1 MNSSPNENTPLTC
14 ISNTNKPVSYWYIH
28 KLPQSNTYI
37 YYDSVYNKVQYI
49 SSSIWETGLLQ
60 SQIESIKTE
69 WENNGYVLYNDQAF
83 TPESGIDPETQITS
97 NNGLEYKALGKG
109 IIVFKTNGNA
119 TAKGTGYHIKH
130 TVPGFPVP
138 TSDGKFRK
146 PSTHPSSWLPMDF
159 FGIDSIEYSYG
170 HTFWCHS
177 FNNISSFAEAIQGT
191 NLYIYRTNSF
201 PIPDPYFNSIGS
213 LFQKSS
219 TPAKQ
224 TTVDGIMLIKDPNYL
239 GASNLY
245 WTGPNTLKNKTYR
258 VVTEKHL
265 TFQFSSKYAIPTKIQ
280 RWRSTLDKSN
290 IGTKDIKSPIVCF
303 TEIYNQQTG
312 YLPDELVICVNN
324 PALNDFL
331 RFTFYKVLQ
340 ANGQETVP
348 KEHLV
353 REIHLKMPPNPY
365 LSSSMTPQK
374 SLLSR
379 YYEALG
385 NNLLK
390 NSQIEFKEFSLNVY
404 NTDEIWHVNTD
415 KNANFKIAKAYDGTT
430 VQFNTYDT
438 ALNFILYRRTPVKP
452 TGSLLDYEPMI
463 VLLANP
469 SGASY
474 PNPLTDKRNDILFL
488 YKIAQESFYNL
499 KSILPANTFKNIRLY
514 SNVTTNQAYF
524 DNHYQFSINMSD
536 FSVETALR
544 AIAHYTIVTLNPSY
558 LTPNIDLS
566 PHGFDIESTDT
577 FTPFFKGLINSI
589 SMYLRSV
596 VFPQLPHQSHYNT
609 LNSWVDPRDIEYFSS
624 SSKLNNIKNEGW
636 ITSYLWDLID
646 DSKDSREDT
655 LFFNDFDSIPVTTLF
670 TAIKNNPKAND
681 IVQFSNFTESLVPTS
696 KLSFIQQLK
705 TFNNIFECPPRPSPC
720 TPTSMNP
727 FDLKSMFTSRRIC
740 MDDLNLISD
749 QDLKYYTSLWA
760 ADYSQ
765 LLTIDWSTNRL
776 FDVVYDDPNF
786 KQQKLLPLIPFLPQE
801 EEDVCKGGWESME
814 IVSPDMMIKITKNL
828 QKVTKESTFSFVF
841 NGLSI
846 FYLPPESTSGLG
858 LGVVKYQGR
867 LCNFEFLTESDFIT
881 GRLFNSCPV
890 NPIITNVVGLNGPPS
905 VNTLITISGRRLDG
919 LSISVGSKNCPIS
932 HSIPSVSALD
942 QDVVICS
949 GPTGLGNSKEIK
961 FTPTSRSKLPDYYQ
975 TKKYYF
981 RYDPPVISSIIY
993 PSSVVDGKLEPKGSI
1008 ITIVGKNFFENT
1020 QMTDQSLKLW
1030 VGNMQQTLQG
1040 KYQSGGN
1047 DHLIFKAVGVGLL
1060 NLVEVSVE
1068 NQSARSNILSENLQ
1082 LNYLAPKVTSLS
1094 TSTSPVNG
1102 GGRLT
1107 ISGNNFAPT
1116 ADFLKTMSIFIGAA
1130 RCTNEQWINEN
1141 SVAVDIPK
1149 NFGNGRPVFVEVG
1162 SQLSD
1167 ESSAPKF
1174 SYDKPQL
1181 YELVYNNIK
1190 TNGTNSGFWVT
1201 GINLGAKGDT
1211 IAPFVKVFY
1220 EDSEYIE
1227 VDCITD
1233 GSVYMNKPD
1242 TTTPPQEGEE
1252 EEYDVYK
1259 ELDSA
1264 YKTTVDFDCFYCF
1277 MTPGIG
1283 ADFNF
1288 TVHVYNQAVNSSA
1301 IKYGTK
1307 KSISFNKP
1315 NITSIEPKDPITTDG
1330 EVSVR
1335 INGTDF
1341 VPNELVPMINDR
1353 LKAGDEQYTTL
1364 DTGLE
1369 YNNITL
1375 HFNDEIKFQCNKDL
1389 DWVSSETLNFTAPP
1403 GFGKDL
1409 NVTMYVGGQLMSRHE
1424 SWKFSYERPN
1434 ITLPNE
1440 KKSFPLGREYNLTIE
1455 GENFIPEALAK
1466 EVNENATRY
1475 KEYNNVYIKDNECKK
1490 LEWVNSK
1497 KVICTIPID
1506 SGKDIP
1512 VQVKVGDQKSDKKS
1526 YYSYDRPKITRLSP
1540 PIARENTVVDLLIVG
1555 ENFGNKGKNPDPTF
1569 YFNGSP
1575 YPCEPYTQVPDS
1587 NKNDVV
1593 CKVGPLPEGFYPVS
1607 VKLNGQE
1614 SDNVYFEVYGRPIIV
1629 TIVPLRGKVEG
1640 REPITI
1646 SGKNLIE
1653 LESGIP
1659 IVTWNDV
1666 PVPEIISI
1674 SRSMIIFKNPPG
1686 GGKAFIKVN
1695 DNNRIAIY
1703 DKPFQYNNPILTSI
1717 TPLASKTQES
1727 VQLKIFG
1734 SDLGLPDLS
1743 KRLKVSVGGKPCG
1756 NPIAES
1762 SSLVK
1767 CMTPLGDKPG
1777 PVSVFVEFEGES
1789 SITSQVFTYTE
1800 QSTPTPE
1807 TSTGSGGGGGG
1818 SLIPL
1823 ITTLVTI
1830 PIGIAFGAA
1839 MMIPGGGGAATF
1851 ASILTITCETV
1862 LANEGKKLSFRLIG
1876 RAVGQQLLL
1885 TPSYTNHLLFD
1896 PNINQFV
1903 DNVLSSE
1910 TPQQESS
1917 FSEEDTINHS
1927 LHTRKLQ
1934 SVDTM
1939 SFDEPRQAFSSLT
1952 DRQLLTQS
1960 NSNGLSGIEIIKQ
1973 ELTYVI
1979 ERSTYYEVSTTVT
1992 FTTSATVDGV
2002 TYNDIILNGAFY
2014 GSVDK

>member
-1 MNSSPNENTPLTC
+1 M
-14 ISNTNKPVSYWYIH
+14 
-28 KLPQSNTYI
+28 
-37 YYDSVYNKVQYI
+37 VQYV
-49 SSSIWETGLLQ
+49 SSSIIETGHLK
-60 SQIESIKTE
+60 SQIELINTE
-69 WENNGYVLYNDQAF
+69 WENNGYILYNDQAF
-83 TPESGIDPETQITS
+83 TPASGIDPDTQITS
-97 NNGLEYKALGKG
+97 YNGPEYKALGKG
-109 IIVFKTNGNA
+109 IIVFNTNGNA
-119 TAKGTGYHIKH
+119 TVKGTGYHIKH
-130 TVPGFPVP
+130 TVPGFPIP

-146 PSTHPSSWLPMDF
+146 PSTHPTSWFPMDF
-159 FGIDSIEYSYG
+159 FEMDSLDYSYG

-177 FNNISSFAEAIQGT
+177 FINVSSFAEAIQGT

-201 PIPDPYFNSIGS
+201 PISDPYFNSLDT
-213 LFQKSS
+213 LFHKAS

-224 TTVDGIMLIKDPNYL
+224 TTLDGISLIKDPNYL
-239 GASNLY
+239 GTSDLH

-265 TFQFSSKYAIPTKIQ
+265 SFQFSSKYSIPTKIQ
-280 RWRSTLDKSN
+280 RWRSTIDKSN
-290 IGTKDIKSPIVCF
+290 IGTKDIKNPLVCF

-312 YLPDELVICVNN
+312 YQPDELVICVNN
-324 PALNDFL
+324 SVLNDFL

-348 KEHLV
+348 KEHFV

-385 NNLLK
+385 NNLLR
-390 NSQIEFKEFSLNVY
+390 NTEMEYKEFDLNVY
-404 NTDEIWHVNTD
+404 YTDEIWHVNTD
-415 KNANFKIAKAYDGTT
+415 ENANFKIAKSFNNTL
-430 VQFNTYDT
+430 VQVNTHDPV
-438 ALNFILYRRTPVKP
+438 LGFRLYKRSPVKP
-452 TGSLLDYEPMI
+452 SGAVIEYEPMM
-463 VLLANP
+463 LQLANP
-469 SGASY
+469 SGTSS
-474 PNPLTDKRNDILFL
+474 PNPSTDKLKNILFL

-499 KSILPANTFKNIRLY
+499 KSILPTNTFNNIRLY
-514 SNVTTNQAYF
+514 ANVTTNQAYF
-524 DNHYQFSINMSD
+524 DDHYQFSINMSD

-544 AIAHYTIVTLNPSY
+544 AIAHYTIVKLNPSY

-596 VFPQLPHQSHYNT
+596 VFPQLPHQSHYNI

-655 LFFNDFDSIPVTTLF
+655 LFCNDFDSIPITTLF

-705 TFNNIFECPPRPSPC
+705 TFNHIIECPPRPSPC

-727 FDLKSMFTSRRIC
+727 LDLKSMFTSRRIC
-740 MDDLNLISD
+740 LEDLNLISD
-749 QDLKYYTSLWA
+749 EDLKYYTSLWA
-760 ADYSQ
+760 GDYSL

-786 KQQKLLPLIPFLPQE
+786 KQQKLLPLIPFLPQDE
-801 EEDVCKGGWESME
+801 DDVCKGGWDSME
-814 IVSPDMMIKITKNL
+814 IVSPDMMIKITATL
-828 QKVTKESTFSFVF
+828 HRVTHESILSYEF

-890 NPIITNVVGLNGPPS
+890 NPIITDVVGLNGPPS
-905 VNTLITISGRRLDG
+905 VNTPITISGRRLTG

-932 HSIPSVSALD
+932 QTIPSVSALD

-949 GPTGLGNSKEIK
+949 GPTGLGDAKEIK
-961 FTPTSRSKLPDYYQ
+961 FTQTFISKLPDYYRR
-975 TKKYYF
+975 KKYYF
-981 RYDPPVISSIIY
+981 RYDPPVMSSIIY
-993 PSSVVDGKLEPKGSI
+993 PSSVVDEKLEPKGSV

-1020 QMTDQSLKLW
+1020 QITDQTLKLW

-1040 KYQSGGN
+1040 KYQRGGN
-1047 DHLIFKAVGVGLL
+1047 DHLIFKPVGVGLL

-1082 LNYLAPKVTSLS
+1082 INYLAPKVTSLS
-1094 TSTSPVNG
+1094 TYTSPVNG

-1107 ISGNNFAPT
+1107 ISGNNFPPT
-1116 ADFLKTMSIFIGAA
+1116 ADFLQTMSIFIGSA
-1130 RCTNEQWINEN
+1130 RCTNEQWINEG

-1149 NFGNGRPVFVEVG
+1149 NFGNGRPVVVEVG

-1167 ESSAPKF
+1167 ESSAPLF
-1174 SYDKPQL
+1174 SFDKPQL

-1190 TNGTNSGFWVT
+1190 TNGSSSVFWVT
-1201 GINLGAKGDT
+1201 GINLGAKDNT

-1220 EDSEYIE
+1220 EEKEYVE
-1227 VDCITD
+1227 VSCYTD
-1233 GSVYMNKPD
+1233 GSVYMNKPS
-1242 TTTPPQEGEE
+1242 TTSPPRVEGEE

-1259 ELDSA
+1259 NLDSA
-1264 YKTTVDFDCFYCF
+1264 YKTTVDFDCFYCI
-1277 MTPGIG
+1277 MTPGVG

-1288 TVHVYNQAVNSSA
+1288 SVHVYNQDVNSSA
-1301 IKYGTK
+1301 ILYGTK
-1307 KSISFNKP
+1307 KTVSFNKP

-1341 VPNELVPMINDR
+1341 VPNELVPIINDR
-1353 LKAGDEQYTTL
+1353 LNEGDEPYTTL
-1364 DTGLE
+1364 DSGFE

-1375 HFNDEIKFQCNKDL
+1375 HFNDEIKFQCNKSL
-1389 DWVSSETLNFTAPP
+1389 KWISSETLNFTAPP

-1409 NVTMYVGGQLMSRHE
+1409 NLTMFVGGQLMSRNE
-1424 SWKFSYERPN
+1424 SWKFSYKSPN

-1440 KKSFPLGREYNLTIE
+1440 KQSFPLGREYNLTIE
-1455 GENFIPEALAK
+1455 GEHFIPKDLAK

-1512 VQVKVGDQKSDKKS
+1512 VQVKVGDQKSDKIS

-1540 PIARENTVVDLLIVG
+1540 PIARENTYVDLLIVG
-1555 ENFGNKGKNPDPTF
+1555 ENFGNKGKNPDPSF
-1569 YFNGSP
+1569 YFNGASH
-1575 YPCEPYTQVPDS
+1575 PCEPYTQVLNS

-1593 CKVGPLPEGFYPVS
+1593 CKVGPLPIGLYPVS

-1614 SDNVYFEVYGRPIIV
+1614 SDNVYFEVYGQPIILS
-1629 TIVPLRGKVEG
+1629 IAPLIGKIKG
-1640 REPITI
+1640 GDLITI
-1646 SGKNLIE
+1646 AGMNLIE

-1666 PVPEIISI
+1666 PVPEIISF

-1686 GGKAFIKVN
+1686 GGKAFIKVI
-1695 DNNRIAIY
+1695 DNSRIAVY
-1703 DKPFQYNNPILTSI
+1703 DKPFKYNSPVLTSI
-1717 TPLASKTQES
+1717 TPLGSKTQES
-1727 VQLKIFG
+1727 VQLKLFG

-1743 KRLKVSVGGKPCG
+1743 KILKVSVGGKVCG
-1756 NPIAES
+1756 NPIAVS
-1762 SSLVK
+1762 DSMVK
-1767 CMTPLGDKPG
+1767 CMTPLGDKLG
-1777 PVSVFVEFEGES
+1777 PASVHVEFEGES
-1789 SITSQVFTYTE
+1789 SITPQIFTYTE
-1800 QSTPTPE
+1800 QETPTPE
-1807 TSTGSGGGGGG
+1807 TTTGGGDGGGGGG

-1823 ITTLVTI
+1823 LTTLVTI
-1830 PIGIAFGAA
+1830 PIGIAFGVA
-1839 MMIPGGGGAATF
+1839 MLVPAGGGAATF
-1851 ASILTITCETV
+1851 ASILTISCETF
-1862 LANEGKKLSFRLIG
+1862 LANEARKLSFRLIG
-1876 RAVGQQLLL
+1876 RAVGQKLLL
-1885 TPSYTNHLLFD
+1885 TSAYTDHLLFD
-1896 PNINQFV
+1896 PDINQFV

-1910 TPQQESS
+1910 VPQQQQETS
-1917 FSEEDTINHS
+1917 FSEEDTISNS

-1934 SVDTM
+1934 SIDTM
-1939 SFDEPRQAFSSLT
+1939 SFDVPRQSFSSLT

-1960 NSNGLSGIEIIKQ
+1960 NSNVLSGLEIIKQ
-1973 ELTYVI
+1973 EQTYVI

-1992 FTTSATVDGV
+1992 FTTSAIVDGV

-2014 GSVDK
+2014 GSADK